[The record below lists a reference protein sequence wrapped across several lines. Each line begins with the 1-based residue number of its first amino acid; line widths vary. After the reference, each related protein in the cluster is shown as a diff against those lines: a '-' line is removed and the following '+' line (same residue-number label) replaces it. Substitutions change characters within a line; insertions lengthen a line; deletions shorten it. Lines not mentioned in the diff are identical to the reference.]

1 MLKHT
6 RRRMLAAVTDT
17 SAWAHPYAD
26 PFTCYADG
34 GAGGA
39 GGDGG
44 QGDDSGDGDDS
55 GGDDDGDDG
64 DGDGDGQDGEDGD
77 QDDAKLGEKGVKAL
91 RQLRR
96 ENRQLKAQ
104 LRQQGAPGAGGKSS
118 AKDGDHDGD
127 DDPETIRER
136 AREEARAEVW
146 TERVEAAAV
155 AAASGRLANPN
166 RAAQLLGEDLA
177 DIPKDDKGRP
187 DREAISE
194 LIDDLLE
201 SDPYLAAPAT
211 GKGGRRFQGDADGG
225 ARKPAKKAAASL
237 GEAVA
242 NRLAKNGS

>member
-6 RRRMLAAVTDT
+6 RRRLLAAVTDA

-34 GAGGA
+34 GDSGGA
-39 GGDGG
+39 GDGGTGDDAEDGDGS
-44 QGDDSGDGDDS
+44 DDGDDS
-55 GGDDDGDDG
+55 DDGADG
-64 DGDGDGQDGEDGD
+64 DGDEE
-77 QDDAKLGEKGVKAL
+77 DAKLGDKGVKAL
-91 RQLRR
+91 RELRR

-104 LRQQGAPGAGGKSS
+104 LRQKGARDAAKQPP
-118 AKDGDHDGD
+118 AKDGDQDGD
-127 DDPETIRER
+127 DNDPEAIRER

-146 TERVEAAAV
+146 TERVEAAAI
-155 AAASGRLANPN
+155 AAAAGRLANPN
-166 RAAQLLGEDLA
+166 RVAQLLGEDLA
-177 DIPKDDKGRP
+177 DIPKDAKGRP

-242 NRLAKNGS
+242 ARLAKNGS

>member
-6 RRRMLAAVTDT
+6 RRRMLAAITDT
-17 SAWAHPYAD
+17 SAWTHPYAD
-26 PFTCYADG
+26 PFTLYADG
-34 GAGGA
+34 GAGGD

-44 QGDDSGDGDDS
+44 QGDDSGGTDDS
-55 GGDDDGDDG
+55 GDTDGDDDGDDG
-64 DGDGDGQDGEDGD
+64 DGQDGD

-91 RQLRR
+91 RELRR

-104 LRQQGAPGAGGKSS
+104 LRQQGGQGAGGKPSEK
-118 AKDGDHDGD
+118 AGDQDGD
-127 DDPETIRER
+127 DTDPEAIRER

-146 TERVEAAAV
+146 TERVEAAAI
-155 AAASGRLANPN
+155 AAAAGRLANPN
-166 RAAQLLGEDLA
+166 RVAQLLGEDLA

-237 GEAVA
+237 EEAVA
-242 NRLAKNGS
+242 ARLAKTGS

>member
-6 RRRMLAAVTDT
+6 RTRLLSAVL
-17 SAWAHPYAD
+17 SGAGWVHPYAD

-34 GAGGA
+34 G
-39 GGDGG
+39 
-44 QGDDSGDGDDS
+44 DSGDGGTGDDA
-55 GGDDDGDDG
+55 GDGSDDGDDSDDGGG
-64 DGDGDGQDGEDGD
+64 DGEGDADGKDGD
-77 QDDAKLGEKGVKAL
+77 QDEAKLGDKGVKAL
-91 RQLRR
+91 RELRR

-104 LRQQGAPGAGGKSS
+104 LRQQGARNA
-118 AKDGDHDGD
+118 AKTPPAKGDGQDGED
-127 DDPETIRER
+127 SDPEAIRAK

-146 TERVEAAAV
+146 TERVEAAAI
-155 AAASGRLANPN
+155 AAASGRLANPS
-166 RAAQLLGEDLA
+166 RIAQLLGEDLA

-187 DREAISE
+187 DRDAISE

>member
-6 RRRMLAAVTDT
+6 RRRTLAAITDP

-34 GAGGA
+34 GAGA
-39 GGDGG
+39 GG
-44 QGDDSGDGDDS
+44 DSGDGDQGDGSGTDDS
-55 GGDDDGDDG
+55 GDTDG
-64 DGDGDGQDGEDGD
+64 DGDGDGDDDDGDGQDGD

-91 RQLRR
+91 RELRR
-96 ENRQLKAQ
+96 ENRQLKSQ
-104 LRQQGAPGAGGKSS
+104 LRQQGARNAAKTPP
-118 AKDGDHDGD
+118 AKDGAQDD
-127 DDPETIRER
+127 DDPEAIRQK

-146 TERVEAAAV
+146 TERVEAAAI

-166 RAAQLLGEDLA
+166 RVAQLLGQDLA

-187 DREAISE
+187 DQEAISE

-242 NRLAKNGS
+242 ARLAKNGS

>member
-6 RRRMLAAVTDT
+6 RRRMLAAITDA
-17 SAWAHPYAD
+17 SAWTHPYAD

-34 GAGGA
+34 GDGAGG
-39 GGDGG
+39 GSGDGG
-44 QGDDSGDGDDS
+44 QTDDSGTDE
-55 GGDDDGDDG
+55 GGDTDGDDG
-64 DGDGDGQDGEDGD
+64 DGEDGD

-91 RQLRR
+91 RELRR

-104 LRQQGAPGAGGKSS
+104 LRQQGGQGAGKTPS
-118 AKDGDHDGD
+118 AKDGDQDSGD
-127 DDPETIRER
+127 DDPEAIRER

-146 TERVEAAAV
+146 AERVEAAAI

-166 RAAQLLGEDLA
+166 RVAQLLGEDLA

-194 LIDDLLE
+194 LIDDLLD

-242 NRLAKNGS
+242 NRFAENGS

>member
-1 MLKHT
+1 MPKHT
-6 RRRMLAAVTDT
+6 RRRMLAAITDA

-26 PFTCYADG
+26 PFTLYADG
-34 GAGGA
+34 GAGGD
-39 GGDGG
+39 GDDGG
-44 QGDDSGDGDDS
+44 QGDGSDSDDSGDT
-55 GGDDDGDDG
+55 DG
-64 DGDGDGQDGEDGD
+64 DGDRHGDGQDGDEDDD
-77 QDDAKLGEKGVKAL
+77 QDDAKLGAKGIKAL
-91 RQLRR
+91 REMRR

-104 LRQQGAPGAGGKSS
+104 LRQQGAKGTGRKPA
-118 AKDGDHDGD
+118 AKDGDQDGD
-127 DDPETIRER
+127 DTDPEAIRER

-146 TERVEAAAV
+146 TERVEAAAI

-166 RAAQLLGEDLA
+166 RVAQLLGEDLA

-242 NRLAKNGS
+242 ARLAKNGS